1 MLAMVLAYMVNF
13 FATILSSVEMS
24 RKLNS
29 EMLSS
34 VFKAPMNLFFDVVP
48 TGKVLNRFSK
58 DLDLV
63 DNAAF
68 WTFGD
73 CQASMIRLL
82 SIIVLCV
89 CITPWAILTLPII
102 ILCSFYLYN

>member
-1 MLAMVLAYMVNF
+1 
-13 FATILSSVEMS
+13 MS

-34 VFKAPMNLFFDVVP
+34 VFKAPMNLFFDVVL

-73 CQASMIRLL
+73 C
-82 SIIVLCV
+82 
-89 CITPWAILTLPII
+89 
-102 ILCSFYLYN
+102 